1 MDVNRGVEKSRVEVC
16 GTGRSA
22 PNSPYTSENLF
33 TSREWGFLWPIS
45 IYIGVLWFFLR
56 TMSDLI
62 QTILHEIFY
71 WCVFYF
77 DTILLIVVLLILW
90 KIFWEMS

>member
-1 MDVNRGVEKSRVEVC
+1 MC

-22 PNSPYTSENLF
+22 PNSLKCFYLM
-33 TSREWGFLWPIS
+33 RMGFFMAHFYLYRS
-45 IYIGVLWFFLR
+45 VMVLLR
-56 TMSDLI
+56 TMSIQAL
-62 QTILHEIFY
+62 QTILHDIMY

>member
-1 MDVNRGVEKSRVEVC
+1 MWDGSFRPE
-16 GTGRSA
+16 
-22 PNSPYTSENLF
+22 F
-33 TSREWGFLWPIS
+33 TKKFLPHVSWGFLWPIS

-56 TMSDLI
+56 TMSIQAL
-62 QTILHEIFY
+62 QTILHEILY